1 MRKYQKHPMRR
12 RRRLLAFALSLCMA
26 AAALPIPAAADET
39 TQTVLPET
47 GDGWRGA
54 TASKFSSG
62 EGTEESPYMISNG
75 DELALLASKV
85 NSTDV
90 ADAGYRSAYYK
101 LKQDINLNNQSWT
114 PIGTGSGSREYAF
127 TGHFDGDGRTISGLN
142 VSGDYMDSGLFGYCE
157 GAQISNLTVTG
168 TTTVGSVTSAIA
180 IICAWAKNTTFTDC
194 HSAGT
199 VQSTFVENLSLAAG
213 GICGGAY
220 GSSVF
225 TGCSNAA
232 SVQLSDAADNKIQ
245 AGGICGS
252 VENNVSVTGCSN
264 TGAVTTTNCSDSAV
278 GGVAGLCKGV
288 VTACSNTAAI
298 SSQAFAGGICGVAQE
313 GSITGSCSTGT
324 VSGKTVGGIAGIAE
338 GTVTGCVYQKGCITD
353 SGASVAEAGTSM
365 TTAQIAGGAAAYLM
379 NQTLGDTAA
388 YQWRQRLGEG
398 GASVP
403 TIQKSAVTDNTVY
416 PCTGCT
422 GKYSNTENQPAEHSG
437 YSYAA
442 AEGSADTMQ
451 VKCGDCG
458 TEFGTVKLSFDT
470 ASRAVTAVMDISD
483 ATVQAAVKNA
493 VETAG
498 IKYYAADAD
507 GQKTGDALAGAP
519 MAGGSYAAELTLTGA
534 DEEAAVISLSY
545 TLERVKPTVTT
556 PPTLSGVYGTKVSEM
571 TLTDGEAQVNE
582 TPVAGTWSV
591 TDTAKDDYPTV
602 GTTTAYVVTF
612 TPADTA
618 AYDPVTVKVVPNV
631 TKKPA
636 TYASRT
642 LPARSYGAAQGGTD
656 SVDLSL
662 YVPADG
668 GAATYG
674 PVSVGGDPVTDAKVT
689 EQGVLSYTVTGGA
702 VGAKTNVAV
711 TVQTENYE
719 SFTITV
725 PVELAAEAPAKLT
738 QMEAVNGSVTNTTA
752 TVRLTADKE
761 GVTYYLYYTTD
772 ASVIVDANT
781 VKGGSSNTTGS
792 FALSGLTRNT
802 TYYVYAAAADA
813 NGTLGN
819 IRVMQLT
826 TANEDPKPSGGSGS
840 SSGGS
845 GSSGESSSG
854 GTQPAAPADGGES
867 GKDTGKDNE
876 KENESREPQ
885 IKDENGESKKS
896 GWDAIREE
904 VKSAKSGETV
914 TVQMNGALTVPGK
927 TLKSL
932 KGKDVNVTFELNH
945 KISLTINGSDLSGFT
960 FKNKNDYSVL
970 FLWTV
975 TGMSR
980 MMRSIGA

>member
-12 RRRLLAFALSLCMA
+12 RRRLLALALSLCMA
-26 AAALPIPAAADET
+26 AAAQPMPAAADET

-47 GDGWRGA
+47 GDGWQGT
-54 TASKFSSG
+54 TANAFSSG

-75 DELALLASKV
+75 EELALLAGKV
-85 NSTDV
+85 NSTDEE
-90 ADAGYRSAYYK
+90 DAGYRSAYYK
-101 LKQDINLNNQSWT
+101 LKQDINLAELSWT
-114 PIGTGSGSREYAF
+114 PIGTDDGSRNNKFMGY
-127 TGHFDGDGRTISGLN
+127 FDGDGHTISGLN

-157 GAQISNLTVTG
+157 GAQISHLTVTG

-199 VQSTFVENLSLAAG
+199 VQSTSVENFSLAAG
-213 GICGGAY
+213 GICGGAG

-232 SVQLSDAADNKIQ
+232 SVQVSNAENKNIQ
-245 AGGICGS
+245 AGGICGHVS
-252 VENNVSVTGCSN
+252 AATVSVTACSN
-264 TGAVTTTNCSDSAV
+264 AGAVTIT
-278 GGVAGLCKGV
+278 GGSNFMAGGIAGVCAGV

-298 SSQAFAGGICGVAQE
+298 SSQAFAGGICGVVQE
-313 GSITGSCSTGT
+313 GSSITGSCSTGT

-388 YQWRQRLGEG
+388 YQWRQKLGEG

-422 GKYSNTENQPAEHSG
+422 GKYSNTENQSAEHSG
-437 YSYAA
+437 CSYAA

-483 ATVQAAVKNA
+483 ATVQAAVKTA

-498 IKYYAADAD
+498 IKYYAADAN

-545 TLERVKPTVTT
+545 KLERVKPTVTT

-571 TLTDGEAQVNE
+571 MLTGGEAQVNE
-582 TPVAGTWSV
+582 TSVAGTWSV
-591 TDTAKDDYPTV
+591 TDTAKGDYPTV

-612 TPADTA
+612 TPTDTA

-636 TYASRT
+636 TYASKT

-674 PVSVGGDPVTDAKVT
+674 PVSVGGDLVTDAKVT
-689 EQGVLSYTVTGGA
+689 KQGVLSYTVTGGA

-772 ASVIVDANT
+772 ATVIVDANT

-826 TANEDPKPSGGSGS
+826 TANEDPKPSGGSGGS
-840 SSGGS
+840 SSGG
-845 GSSGESSSG
+845 SSSG

-867 GKDTGKDNE
+867 GKDNE